1 MRLTIPMFLLPA
13 IFMTLGSPAGQAELA
28 QHWHTVQQPVL
39 GAPHSIGSYASGCLQ
54 GAQRLPPDGAGFR
67 TMRRNRRRFFGH
79 PALIRYLRELGRQ
92 VAEKK
97 WGVLHIS
104 DLGQARGGPIPDG
117 HRSHQTGLDVDIWF
131 WLTEDAEPLAAA
143 TRATVSAP
151 SMLAA
156 DGQGLNPQ
164 VWTSRQIRLLQT
176 AAGFAAVER
185 IFVNPHIKQALC
197 KQFAGAAWLRKIRPW
212 WGHDAH
218 FHVRLRCPNDNPAC
232 VQQAP
237 PPSGDGCDATL
248 AWWFTPEAQTP
259 PEKDTEEEIP
269 LPAACQ
275 ALLYKEP

>member
-1 MRLTIPMFLLPA
+1 
-13 IFMTLGSPAGQAELA
+13 
-28 QHWHTVQQPVL
+28 
-39 GAPHSIGSYASGCLQ
+39 
-54 GAQRLPPDGAGFR
+54 
-67 TMRRNRRRFFGH
+67 MRRNRRRFFGH
-79 PALIRYLRELGRQ
+79 PALIRYIRELGRQ

-97 WGVLHIS
+97 WDVLNIS

-131 WLTEDAEPLAAA
+131 WLTENAEPLAAA
-143 TRATVSAP
+143 TRDTASAP

-197 KQFAGAAWLRKIRPW
+197 KQFTGAAWLRKIRPW

-218 FHVRLRCPNDNPAC
+218 FHVRLRCPNGNPAC
-232 VQQAP
+232 VKQAP
-237 PPSGDGCDATL
+237 PPSEDGCDATL
-248 AWWFTPEAQTP
+248 AWWFTAEAQTP
-259 PEKDTEEEIP
+259 PVKDTEEEIT

-275 ALLYKEP
+275 AILYK